1 MSGILEIICLVKGKR
16 KRGGW
21 RLEKKRIKEIRG
33 GREGGLRKL
42 LQNEGKGWRRRIP
55 CQESFTWLKGI
66 EMGNVW
72 PEKREEEGAHVYG
85 KL

>member
-1 MSGILEIICLVKGKR
+1 MFSEGK
-16 KRGGW
+16 
-21 RLEKKRIKEIRG
+21 KKEGRMEVGEEAWKEIRG